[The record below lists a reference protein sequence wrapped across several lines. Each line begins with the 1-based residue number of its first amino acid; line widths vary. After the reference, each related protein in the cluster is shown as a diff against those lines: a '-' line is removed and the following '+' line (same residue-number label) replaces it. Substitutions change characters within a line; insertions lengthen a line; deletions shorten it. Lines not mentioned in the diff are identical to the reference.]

1 MGRPS
6 PLRARRLL
14 RGGRLRDVAHA
25 IGTTDSALSRLERG
39 EAHLVGPV
47 LRALARFYATPPATL
62 VDQMRAWAA
71 RTNRPGLGGGGFDVG
86 EPPESAA

>member
-1 MGRPS
+1 M
-6 PLRARRLL
+6 
-14 RGGRLRDVAHA
+14 RGGRLRDVAVA

-39 EAHLVGPV
+39 EAQLVGPV

-71 RTNRPGLGGGGFDVG
+71 RTNRQSRGLGNGVGFDVG